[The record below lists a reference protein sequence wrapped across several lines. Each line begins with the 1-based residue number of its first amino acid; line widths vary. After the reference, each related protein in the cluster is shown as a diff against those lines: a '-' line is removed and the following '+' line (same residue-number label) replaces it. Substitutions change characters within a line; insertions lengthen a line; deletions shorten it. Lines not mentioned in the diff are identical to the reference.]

1 MRCAVEER
9 VDKTIFICKYRPSTS
24 GSKAVAFRSGTD
36 IVLNKMPYYI
46 YILHCADG
54 SYYTG
59 STADLSLRLTEHQ
72 EGSNPRAYTYKRRP
86 VKLAWA
92 TEVETK
98 REARL
103 LEHQIKGWSR
113 NKKEALIRNDF
124 DAIHNIVRNERKE
137 REKIKKEKTSSP

>member
-1 MRCAVEER
+1 
-9 VDKTIFICKYRPSTS
+9 
-24 GSKAVAFRSGTD
+24 
-36 IVLNKMPYYI
+36 MPYYI
-46 YILHCADG
+46 YILHCADN

-59 STADLSLRLTEHQ
+59 STVDLSSHLTEHQ

-103 LEHQIKGWSR
+103 LEHQIKGWNR
-113 NKKEALIRNDF
+113 KKKEALIQNNF
-124 DAIHNIVRNERKE
+124 DEIHNIVRDERKE
-137 REKIKKEKTSSP
+137 REKIKKKHSP

>member
-1 MRCAVEER
+1 
-9 VDKTIFICKYRPSTS
+9 
-24 GSKAVAFRSGTD
+24 
-36 IVLNKMPYYI
+36 MPYYV
-46 YILHCADG
+46 YILLCADD

-72 EGSNPRAYTYKRRP
+72 EGSSPRAYTYSRRP

-103 LEHQIKGWSR
+103 LEHQIKGWNR
-113 NKKEALIRNDF
+113 KKKEALIQDDF
-124 DAIHNIVRNERKE
+124 DAIHNIVRDERKQ
-137 REKIKKEKTSSP
+137 REKIKKENRPVSERSIERKRDA

>member
-1 MRCAVEER
+1 
-9 VDKTIFICKYRPSTS
+9 
-24 GSKAVAFRSGTD
+24 
-36 IVLNKMPYYI
+36 MPYYI
-46 YILHCADG
+46 YILHCADN

-59 STADLSLRLTEHQ
+59 STADLSSRLTEHQ

-103 LEHQIKGWSR
+103 LEHQIKGWNR
-113 NKKEALIRNDF
+113 KKKEALIQNNFVTTYPTRLSKNPIF
-124 DAIHNIVRNERKE
+124 
-137 REKIKKEKTSSP
+137 REKAPREQGWAPDFSS

>member
-1 MRCAVEER
+1 M
-9 VDKTIFICKYRPSTS
+9 S
-24 GSKAVAFRSGTD
+24 
-36 IVLNKMPYYI
+36 YYI
-46 YILHCADG
+46 YILHCADN

-59 STADLSLRLTEHQ
+59 STADLSSRLTEHQ

-103 LEHQIKGWSR
+103 LEHQIKGWNR
-113 NKKEALIRNDF
+113 KKKEALIQNNF
-124 DAIHNIVRNERKE
+124 DEIHNIVRDERKE
-137 REKIKKEKTSSP
+137 REKIKKKHSP